1 MLSQRFA
8 NDGKRLE
15 ALNSIQTDALHRHL
29 SKLKQGAYRLE
40 TAPCPV
46 CVAPDDLVLAEKD
59 RYGIPLRVVICR
71 TCGLIRTDPRLT
83 GPHFADFYATEY
95 RPLYGGQ
102 AVPEARFF
110 EMQSDHGDRIVRH
123 LQTAGCQIG
132 PPTLV
137 LEVGCGAGGILQA
150 FRHRGAEIVGCDLGD
165 AYLQFGR
172 ANHGLDLRHGTLADL
187 QLKRPADVIV
197 YSHVLE
203 HVLDLNGEIELIQQ
217 ALAPGG
223 HVYIEVPSVK
233 NIHQGYR
240 GDFLGLLQ
248 NAHTFH
254 FTARTLLNAMGRHG
268 FSALT
273 ATEDV
278 SAIFVRGPGRP
289 VTSDFAPAMAF
300 LRRAEYLRHAYFC
313 RWAYLRPRS
322 AALLDALG
330 LKRPVKKL
338 LGFGRIR
345 RSRHPS

>member
-1 MLSQRFA
+1 MLSRRFA

-15 ALNSIQTDALHRHL
+15 KLNGIQTAALQRHL
-29 SKLKQGAYRLE
+29 SKLEQGPYRLE
-40 TAPCPV
+40 AAPCPV
-46 CVAPDDLVLAEKD
+46 CTDADDLVLAEKD
-59 RYGIPLRVVICR
+59 RYGIPMRVVICR

-83 GPHFADFYATEY
+83 GAHFADFYATEY
-95 RPLYGGQ
+95 RSLYGGH
-102 AVPEARFF
+102 AVPEDRFF
-110 EMQSDHGDRIVRH
+110 EAQIAHGDQIVRC
-123 LQTAGCQIG
+123 LQAAGCRVG
-132 PPTLV
+132 APTLV

-165 AYLQFGR
+165 EYLQFGR
-172 ANHGLDLRHGTLADL
+172 ANHGLDLRHGTLAEL

-203 HVLDLNGEIELIQQ
+203 HVLDLNGEIGRIGR

-233 NIHQGYR
+233 NIHQAYR

-254 FTARTLLNAMGRHG
+254 FTAETLLNVMGQHG
-268 FSALT
+268 FDAIA

-313 RWAYLRPRS
+313 RLSYLRPRS
-322 AALLDALG
+322 AELLDALG

-345 RSRHPS
+345 